1 MLHPTMLERSSRWLV
16 VGAFACASIAC
27 ACQATRDQQP
37 IEPDDVDNDGV
48 PSAPD
53 DPSMLDMPSDHAAGA
68 GGTAG
73 ASVENDP
80 PHVAGSGAAQPPT
93 NDPELPMA
101 GSGTIEPAPA
111 SAVMWARMLDDAGSA
126 YDVAINSAGNIVISA
141 FDREGIV
148 DENNYWF
155 PKSLIIELDAQG
167 EPVRQTAIERAWV
180 QDIEL
185 DGDDAVLMAGKAP
198 GNSFLPNGEASG
210 AVHTEAFVAKLR
222 ADGELAWSR
231 RLGDDPNPLGVDQQ
245 ITAVTVDGD
254 GNVIVSGTF
263 TGSIDFGGLVLTS
276 TEALDLFVAKLDPA
290 GELLWAHRFGAA
302 GDQYGGDVAID
313 DVGDIILIG
322 LYTGDI
328 DFGDGL
334 LQAGPD
340 TKVVLAKLSPEGA
353 LRFSRGYDRAGMTI
367 VGADGHGSLVLV
379 ESVRNPDLSFTVQ
392 LVRRDSAGDVLQS
405 SGLGEFG
412 AAGTSYRAG
421 RVALA
426 GTTDLPGHDRPNAG
440 VFIPDRPGIV
450 RCDETLEPTWQLH
463 FGDGIGHAGRAV
475 ALDADG
481 SAVMIGEIR
490 GDITI
495 DGVPVTVSESQSVF
509 IARFAPQP

>member
-1 MLHPTMLERSSRWLV
+1 V
-16 VGAFACASIAC
+16 VGAFACAAIAC
-27 ACQATRDQQP
+27 GCRATRDQLP
-37 IEPDDVDNDGV
+37 IEPDDDDQDGV

-53 DPSMLDMPSDHAAGA
+53 DPSMLDMPSNHAAGA
-68 GGTAG
+68 GGSAG
-73 ASVENDP
+73 TSVESEP
-80 PHVAGSGAAQPPT
+80 PSVSGSGAPQPT
-93 NDPELPMA
+93 NDPEPTMPMA
-101 GSGTIEPAPA
+101 GSGSIEPTPT
-111 SAVMWARMLDDAGSA
+111 SSVLWARMLDDAATA
-126 YDVAINSAGNIVISA
+126 YDVAINSAGHIVISA

-167 EPVRQTAIERAWV
+167 EPVRRTAIDRAWV
-180 QDIEL
+180 HDIEL
-185 DGDDAVLMAGKAP
+185 DGSDAVVMVGSAP

-210 AVHTEAFVAKLR
+210 AVHTEAFVAKLT

-276 TEALDLFVAKLDPA
+276 TEARDLFVAKLDPA
-290 GELLWAHRFGAA
+290 GELLWAHSFGAA
-302 GDQYGGDVAID
+302 SDQYGGDVAID
-313 DVGDIILIG
+313 DAGDIILIG

-340 TKVVLAKLSPEGA
+340 SKMALAKFSPEGM
-353 LRFSRGYDRAGMTI
+353 LRFSRGYDQSGMWI

-379 ESVRNPDLSFTVQ
+379 ESVRNAGLSQ
-392 LVRRDSAGDVLQS
+392 LVRRDSAGDLLQS
-405 SGLGEFG
+405 SELGEFG
-412 AAGTSYRAG
+412 AAGSSYRAG
-421 RVALA
+421 KVALA
-426 GTTDLPGHDRPNAG
+426 GTTDLPGRDRPGAG

-450 RCDETLEPTWQLH
+450 RCDETLEPIWELH
-463 FGDGIGHAGRAV
+463 FGDGVSHAGRAV

-490 GDITI
+490 GDIGI
-495 DGVPVTVSESQSVF
+495 DGVSLAVSESQSVF
-509 IARFAPQP
+509 IVRFAPQP